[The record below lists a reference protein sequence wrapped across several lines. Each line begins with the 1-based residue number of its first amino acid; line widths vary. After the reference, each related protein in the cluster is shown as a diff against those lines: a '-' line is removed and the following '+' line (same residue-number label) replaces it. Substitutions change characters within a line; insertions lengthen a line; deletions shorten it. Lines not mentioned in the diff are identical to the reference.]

1 MGWRKLTSADDIL
14 GQLAGRDAGGQPAC
28 SAQRGHGDL
37 GGSNASQELSLG
49 AWVRRAEL
57 ARVERAVLSR
67 RSVGTAVLRK
77 IPAAH
82 DDGSASEHGGELI
95 SVELHFLSADALL
108 PPARPAPFAPGM
120 ASVPA

>member
-1 MGWRKLTSADDIL
+1 M
-14 GQLAGRDAGGQPAC
+14 
-28 SAQRGHGDL
+28 
-37 GGSNASQELSLG
+37 
-49 AWVRRAEL
+49 RRAEL

-82 DDGSASEHGGELI
+82 DDDGSASERGGELI

-120 ASVPA
+120 ASVSD